1 MHPERKIHIYR
12 VRRKEMGFRI
22 NWDCGNVFAVPDSA
36 VDKGLKL
43 ASGKAVKVLMYIMRF
58 KSDEGICDYLGISR
72 EDEEDA
78 LSYWEQLGILT
89 QTDAS
94 APAEKE
100 TASPPSE
107 DKQTAATV
115 KSPST
120 VKPQTAVKLH
130 TAADITKRI
139 NESEEI
145 RDLFDMVEASLGR
158 PLTFNDH
165 STLIWI
171 HDYLGMCP
179 EVLIMLV
186 NYCIGIGKANMR
198 YIERIALSWA
208 DEGIDTGKK
217 ADEKILAL
225 QKSRSLIGQ
234 YMSALRINR
243 VLTKKEDSCMKK
255 WAAAEVST
263 ELLMNAYD
271 RTVNNTGSVSFPY
284 MDKIL
289 SDWIEKGIK
298 SSAEADDYSGRSSP
312 AARQRSENSAKPTEN
327 SAPGSF
333 DIDLILEHAKN
344 TPLKLRSS
352 DQQ

>member
-1 MHPERKIHIYR
+1 
-12 VRRKEMGFRI
+12 MGFRI

-58 KSDEGICDYLGISR
+58 KSDEGICDYLGISK

-78 LSYWEQLGILT
+78 LSYWEQLGLLT
-89 QTDAS
+89 QNDAS

-100 TASPPSE
+100 TISPPSA
-107 DKQTAATV
+107 DKQ
-115 KSPST
+115 SPAMTQASAKT
-120 VKPQTAVKLH
+120 PAVKPQAAVKPPSAVKLH

-145 RDLFDMVEASLGR
+145 RDLFDMVEASLAR

-225 QKSRSLIGQ
+225 QRSRSLIGQ
-234 YMSALRINR
+234 YMSAMRINR
-243 VLTKKEDSCMKK
+243 ALTKKEDTCMKK
-255 WAAAEVST
+255 WAAAEVSA

-298 SSAEADDYSGRSSP
+298 TSAEADDYSGRSAP
-312 AARQRSENSAKPTEN
+312 AAKQRSENAAKPSETP
-327 SAPGSF
+327 APGSF